1 MSTLSALRAFKKKHV
16 ITLGPDEL
24 PVQITP
30 PGFLT
35 ALDKILGDPVM
46 AKVAEQGINS
56 GLPLFE
62 VIKSLP
68 GFVHW
73 AVEESITR
81 AADAKERMEDGF
93 KSEVQEFIGGLTPV
107 ELYEA
112 LDGIKNIWMPEGSP
126 AKKKLE
132 GLLAKLGIN
141 LDTKTEELAKPEAAS
156 QTTSS

>member
-16 ITLGPDEL
+16 ITLGTDEL

-46 AKVAEQGINS
+46 ARVAEQGINS

-68 GFVHW
+68 GFIHW

-81 AADAKERMEDGF
+81 AAEPKERMEDGF
-93 KSEVQEFIGGLTPV
+93 KAEVQEFIGGLTPV

-112 LDGIKNIWMPEGSP
+112 IEGIKDVWMPEGSP

-132 GLLAKLGIN
+132 GFLAKLGIN
-141 LDTKTEELAKPEAAS
+141 LETAKEAVS
-156 QTTSS
+156 ETTLS